1 MRLHNILF
9 ISIKLDNIHFINKDD
24 NKWIM
29 EKLLPNIE
37 SRNLK
42 LCLHERD
49 WLAGRLISD
58 NIVESIES
66 SEKVN

>member
-1 MRLHNILF
+1 MYY
-9 ISIKLDNIHFINKDD
+9 INADD

-29 EKLLPNIE
+29 EELLPNIE

-58 NIVESIES
+58 NIVESIEA